1 MTGSPPRSLAIRF
14 RDLERWSV
22 NSFST
27 IDWHWPAGLIR
38 PLCDALSRK
47 YIEVEKETI
56 KPQSLKLATLHFN
69 GEMEPR
75 QQRGNKPDVKGKLW
89 WADPGDVIYS
99 KIDVRNGA
107 IGIVPDELGRI
118 CVTSAFP
125 VYAVDSTSF
134 DAQYIKLL
142 FRTNAF
148 RRKINSMISGTSGR
162 NRVQPTDLESVKV
175 PLPPL
180 TVQKSIVSA
189 WEQAKSEIAD
199 IQGHISALEEQ
210 IEIDFLAA
218 LGLRK
223 PRQVELPKVFSVN
236 WSSFGRWSIEYIK
249 RTSSTTSAERCK
261 YPLYFLGDLCDG
273 QSGSTPSKRNK
284 AFWNGGIPWVSPKDM
299 KNDIINDT
307 VDHITDEAIA
317 AGNAPLV
324 PPNSVLVV
332 VVRSGILQHTVPIA
346 VNTAEVSINQ
356 DMRAFIPKADVP
368 VIGNFIAVFLKCSQH
383 KLLAQVKW
391 STTVQSINRE
401 SIQDIEIPL
410 PPLKIQKQLVE
421 KVTAQRKVV
430 SELKSKAEERSIK
443 AKQDVEIMI
452 LGTKSIQETN

>member
-1 MTGSPPRSLAIRF
+1 MTGSPPRSFAVRF

-56 KPQSLKLATLHFN
+56 NPQSLKLATLHFN

-75 QQRGNKPDVKGKLW
+75 QQRGNKPIKGRLW

-99 KIDVRNGA
+99 KIDVRHGA
-107 IGIVPDELGRI
+107 IGIVPDQLGRI
-118 CVTSAFP
+118 CVTSEFP

-162 NRVQPTDLESVKV
+162 KRVQPADLASVKV

-199 IQGHISALEEQ
+199 IQGRITALEEQ
-210 IEIDFLAA
+210 IEVDFLAA

-236 WSSFGRWSIEYIK
+236 WSSFDRWSIEYIK
-249 RTSSTTSAERCK
+249 RKSSTTSAERCK

-284 AFWNGGIPWVSPKDM
+284 SFWNGGIPWVSPKDM

-307 VDHITDEAIA
+307 IDHITDEAIA
-317 AGNAPLV
+317 VGTAPLI
-324 PPNSVLVV
+324 PPNSVLV

-346 VNTAEVSINQ
+346 MNTAEISINQ
-356 DMRAFIPKADVP
+356 DMRALTPKADVP
-368 VIGNFIAVFLKCSQH
+368 VIGGFIAVFLKCSQH
-383 KLLAQVKW
+383 KLLTQVKW

-410 PPLKIQKQLVE
+410 PPLKIQKQLVQ

-430 SELKSKAEERSIK
+430 SQLRAEAQMKTKQAKADIE
-443 AKQDVEIMI
+443 AMI
-452 LGTKSIQETN
+452 IGNKPVPDAN